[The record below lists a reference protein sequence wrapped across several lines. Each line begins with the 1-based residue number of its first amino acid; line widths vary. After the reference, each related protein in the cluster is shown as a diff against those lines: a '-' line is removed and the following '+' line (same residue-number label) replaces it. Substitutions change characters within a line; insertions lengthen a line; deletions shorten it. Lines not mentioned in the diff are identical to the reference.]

1 MLKNIIII
9 LAISFIGNFAIAQ
22 NQTPPLFKNGETVSF
37 VGNSITHAG
46 DFHHF
51 IALYYATRF
60 PNEKITFNNLG
71 IRGDNTYSFL
81 KRMDIDILQKKTD
94 WYVLMAGMNDVN
106 RLLYNVDK
114 QADPEVQKQKQWAL
128 NDYKKNYEKV
138 IQRLMLTGAKVILQK
153 PSIYDQTGDLPTPNQ
168 PGVNDALQK
177 CTEVIDELAKKYKLQ
192 VVDYFSLMND
202 INKKIQSVD
211 PKKTIIGNDR
221 VHPNAPG
228 HFVMAYQFL
237 KSTAA
242 AKYVSLIELQKGKL
256 KNIVNAKVSD
266 LTWKDQSISFK
277 ATENSLPFPISTA
290 AEPALNWVNFNDE
303 LNVQLLKISPLAG
316 GNYSI
321 EIDGASIGNFS
332 NEELQ
337 KGINL
342 ATIKTTPQ
350 YQQAKKVEEKT
361 IAYRNVLRKLRDI
374 KFVVYSYFPKHAWN
388 ADLAK
393 SKTVIDSV
401 LNSLQTT
408 NEKKYKSLQPQF
420 EGYLKDK
427 PKQDEWEQKA
437 ALLINEIYEANKP
450 LAHTYRIIKVN

>member
-1 MLKNIIII
+1 MLKNFVVA
-9 LAISFIGNFAIAQ
+9 LAISLIGSTALAQ
-22 NQTPPLFKNGETVSF
+22 KSPTPLFKNGQTVSF

-81 KRMDIDILQKKTD
+81 KRMDIDILQKKSD
-94 WYVLMAGMNDVN
+94 WYVVMAGMNDVN
-106 RLLYNVDK
+106 RLLYNIDK
-114 QADPEVQKQKQWAL
+114 QSDPEVQKQKQWAL

-138 IQRLMLTGAKVILQK
+138 IQRLMLTGAKVVLQK

-177 CTEVIDELAKKYKLQ
+177 CTEIIDELAKKYKLQ
-192 VVDYFSLMND
+192 VVDYFTLMND

-221 VHPNAPG
+221 VHPNSPG

-242 AKYVSLIELQKGKL
+242 PNFVSAIELQKGKL
-256 KNIVNAKVSD
+256 KSATNASVSD
-266 LTWKDQSISFK
+266 IVWKNDAISFK
-277 ATENSLPFPISTA
+277 ATEKSLPFPIPSA
-290 AEPALNWVNFNDE
+290 AEPALNWVAFNNE
-303 LNVQLLKISPLAG
+303 LNLQPIKISPLAA
-316 GNYSI
+316 GNYALN
-321 EIDGASIGNFS
+321 IDGTAVGNFS
-332 NEELQ
+332 HEELQ

-350 YQQAKKVEEKT
+350 YQQAQKVAEKI
-361 IAYRNVLRKLRDI
+361 IAYRNVQRKLRDL
-374 KFVVYSYFPKHAWN
+374 KFVVYSYFPKHSWSAN
-388 ADLAK
+388 LATSQK
-393 SKTVIDSV
+393 VIDSV
-401 LNSLQTT
+401 LTSLQTT

-420 EGYLKDK
+420 ESYLKDK
-427 PKQDEWEQKA
+427 PKQEEWEKKA
-437 ALLINEIYEANKP
+437 EILANEIYEINKP
-450 LAHTYRIIKVN
+450 TEHIYRIIKVN